1 VSELIDTTE
10 MYLKAVYELEEDGIT
25 PLRARIVERLDHSG
39 PTVSQTVS
47 RMERDGLI
55 HVAED
60 RSLKLTYEGRRHAT
74 EVIRKHRLAERVL
87 LDIIGLDRRLIHDEA
102 CRWEHVMSEK
112 VEDHLFA
119 LLGEIESDPFGNPM
133 PPSGIVYP
141 SPAPDEI
148 CAESLA
154 GDIDEVIDAVVARV
168 GEPVQASHQ
177 LLVDMED
184 AGIVPKA
191 QVQVMAVYRGVRV
204 EGPGG
209 DAVVLPRDLARHLF
223 LRR

>member
-1 VSELIDTTE
+1 MSEQ
-10 MYLKAVYELEEDGIT
+10 VED
-25 PLRARIVERLDHSG
+25 RLD
-39 PTVSQTVS
+39 
-47 RMERDGLI
+47 LI
-55 HVAED
+55 LRGVTA
-60 RSLKLTYEGRRHAT
+60 
-74 EVIRKHRLAERVL
+74 
-87 LDIIGLDRRLIHDEA
+87 
-102 CRWEHVMSEK
+102 
-112 VEDHLFA
+112 
-119 LLGEIESDPFGNPM
+119 DPFGNPM

>member
-1 VSELIDTTE
+1 MSELIDTTE

-74 EVIRKHRLAERVL
+74 EVIRKHRLADRVL
-87 LDIIGLDRRLIHDEA
+87 LDVIGLDRRL
-102 CRWEHVMSEK
+102 V
-112 VEDHLFA
+112 
-119 LLGEIESDPFGNPM
+119 LGEIESDPFGNPL

-177 LLVDMED
+177 LLVDIED

>member
-1 VSELIDTTE
+1 MGAECEKTLFRPLGK
-10 MYLKAVYELEEDGIT
+10 YPWPGQVYGNFLENPSRRG
-25 PLRARIVERLDHSG
+25 PHDH
-39 PTVSQTVS
+39 
-47 RMERDGLI
+47 
-55 HVAED
+55 
-60 RSLKLTYEGRRHAT
+60 
-74 EVIRKHRLAERVL
+74 
-87 LDIIGLDRRLIHDEA
+87 
-102 CRWEHVMSEK
+102 
-112 VEDHLFA
+112 
-119 LLGEIESDPFGNPM
+119 
-133 PPSGIVYP
+133 
-141 SPAPDEI
+141 EI